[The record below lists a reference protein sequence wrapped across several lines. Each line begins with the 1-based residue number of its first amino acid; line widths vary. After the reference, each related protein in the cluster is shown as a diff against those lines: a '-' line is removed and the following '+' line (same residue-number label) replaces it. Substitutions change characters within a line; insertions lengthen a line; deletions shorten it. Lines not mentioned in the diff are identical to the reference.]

1 MWDNTYDVHLS
12 PNTSHNSP
20 ASQPDTMLTD
30 NPDYNPQE
38 SLKSS
43 QDLEKSVSYKLQR
56 RLAQNREAARK
67 SRLKK
72 KAYVQELESGRLKL
86 AKLEHEIE
94 MTRKQATYMDLSNN
108 VNGLL
113 PGIVAF
119 EKNYDQWVIEQ
130 QNKESELATI
140 LQTDVTDME
149 LRVFVDDIVNHYQV
163 LFQMKAEAA
172 KTDTFNLLHGSWKSP
187 IERLFQWLGGFRP
200 SEILYMLMPRFE
212 PLTDTQVVSLS
223 RLRHTCRQAEDA
235 LTQGLDKLEQTLAQ
249 SVAINV
255 IEGGKYDTL
264 MNSMIEVLES
274 LENFLNQADHLRHRT
289 LQQMSRILTVRQ
301 ASRGL
306 LALGEY
312 FQRLRVLNSL
322 WASRPRAVSS

>member
-1 MWDNTYDVHLS
+1 MWENTYDGHLS
-12 PNTSHNSP
+12 PNKSLNSQ
-20 ASQPDTMLTD
+20 ADTMLID
-30 NPDYNPQE
+30 NPDYNSQE

-43 QDLEKSVSYKLQR
+43 QDTEKSVSYKLQR

-94 MTRKQATYMDLSNN
+94 KARKQAAYTDLSNTIH
-108 VNGLL
+108 GLL
-113 PGIVAF
+113 PGIVVF
-119 EKNYDQWVIEQ
+119 EKKYDQWVVEQ
-130 QNKESELATI
+130 HKKESELATI
-140 LQTDVTDME
+140 LQTDASDME
-149 LRVFVDDIVNHYQV
+149 LRVFVDGIVNHYQV
-163 LFQMKAEAA
+163 LFQMKADAA
-172 KTDTFNLLHGSWKSP
+172 KTDTFNLLYGSWKSP
-187 IERLFQWLGGFRP
+187 VERLFQWLGGFRP
-200 SEILYMLMPRFE
+200 SEVLYILMPRFE
-212 PLTDTQVVSLS
+212 PLTDTQVVNLS

-249 SVAINV
+249 SVTIN
-255 IEGGKYDTL
+255 ITEGGNYDTH
-264 MNSMIEVLES
+264 MSSMIEVAES
-274 LENFLNQADHLRHRT
+274 LENFLNQADHLRHQT
-289 LQQMSRILTVRQ
+289 LQQMSRILTIRQ

-322 WASRPRAVSS
+322 WSSRACIISS

>member
-1 MWDNTYDVHLS
+1 MWDNTYDAHLGS
-12 PNTSHNSP
+12 NTNHNSLT
-20 ASQPDTMLTD
+20 SQPDTMLTD
-30 NPDYNPQE
+30 NPDSNSQD

-43 QDLEKSVSYKLQR
+43 RDSDKSVSYKLQR

-72 KAYVQELESGRLKL
+72 KAYVQDLELGRLKL

-94 MTRKQATYMDLSNN
+94 RTRKQAAYMDLSNTLH
-108 VNGLL
+108 GLL
-113 PGIVAF
+113 PGIVTF
-119 EKNYDQWVIEQ
+119 EKNYDQWVID
-130 QNKESELATI
+130 QNKKECELATT
-140 LQTDVTDME
+140 LQNDASDME
-149 LRVFVDDIVNHYQV
+149 VRVIVDDIVNHYQL
-163 LFQMKAEAA
+163 LFQMKADAA
-172 KTDTFNLLHGSWKSP
+172 KTDPFSLLCGSWKSP
-187 IERLFQWLGGFRP
+187 VERLFQWLGGFRP
-200 SEILYMLMPRFE
+200 SEILYILMPRFE
-212 PLTDTQVVSLS
+212 PLTDTQVVNLS

-255 IEGGKYDTL
+255 REGGSYETH
-264 MNSMIEVLES
+264 MSSMIEVHES

-289 LQQMSRILTVRQ
+289 LEQMSRILTIRQ

-322 WASRPRAVSS
+322 WSSRPHGIN